1 MNSNLT
7 KLEFN
12 KILQLLEKY
21 CKTYIGKNK
30 CSNILPSNSTEEV
43 KILLQETSCAYNL
56 IIKYGN
62 IPIDEIENITPYLKN
77 LESFIPLGPKA
88 LLEIAKILKVSS
100 NLKEYYHNSEEYKTL
115 EDSKNSKNSIDFEN
129 NQNHNSSKVLETQQI
144 SNNILLP
151 KFEALYSNPGIYQ
164 EITKAILDENN
175 ISDDASKT
183 LNSLR
188 RNRRRLESG
197 IKEKLN
203 SFIHSSA
210 YSKYIMEPI
219 ITIRNDRFVIPVK
232 IEYKENINGLIHDI
246 SASGSTVYIEPTSVF
261 DLNNQINNIK
271 LEEEIEI
278 EKILENL
285 SKLIFPITENIKDTI
300 EIIGDIDLIFAKALY
315 SKDIDGIQP
324 IINAKKF
331 IDLKQARHPLIDQNL
346 VVPIDINLGKDF
358 KSLIITGPN
367 TGGKTVTLKT
377 VGLLCL
383 MACSGLHI
391 PAKENS
397 SIYVFDNVFADIGDE
412 QSIQE
417 SLSTFSSH
425 MTNIIDILAKS
436 TKNSLILIDELGSG
450 TDPIQGA
457 NLAISILENL
467 YNKGVLTLS
476 TTHYPELKHYALVT
490 NGFENASSEFDIENL
505 RPTYKILIGV
515 PGKSNAFAI
524 SKKLGLPSEILERA
538 EGLLTED
545 NISVEELIKNIYD
558 DKLLIEKEKEKIL
571 KNSNQVELLR
581 KQLENNVSDVQSR
594 EKEIIEK
601 AKIEAK
607 NILLSAKEDANDII
621 KELNDLYDN
630 TEKNLVDKNSLKRAN
645 QLREDLNS
653 DIKKQLINT
662 DSSDSEI
669 KSENSLDTSE
679 IQIGIE
685 VLVQPFNM
693 IGTVL
698 THPNRNNEVMVQFGS
713 TKTSVKI
720 SNLQKVAK
728 SKKQSN
734 TNNSFS
740 NKSNKYNKSSD
751 LKAKLIS
758 PEINVIGQNVED
770 AIFIIDK
777 YLDDC
782 YLSNLPS
789 ARIVH
794 GKGTGKLREGIHTF
808 LRKHPHVKSF
818 RLGTFGEGEMGVTIV
833 EFK

>member
-12 KILQLLEKY
+12 KILETLESY
-21 CKTYIGKNK
+21 CKTYIGKNI
-30 CSNILPSNSTEEV
+30 CFNILPSNDSNKV
-43 KILLQETSCAYNL
+43 KFLLQETSEAYDL
-56 IIKYGN
+56 LVKYGN
-62 IPIDEIENITPYLKN
+62 LPIDEIQDITPYVKN
-77 LESFIPLGPKA
+77 LESYIPLTAKA
-88 LLEIAKILKVSS
+88 LLEIAKILKVSG
-100 NLKEYYHNSEEYKTL
+100 NLKDYFNNAEEEHTL
-115 EDSKNSKNSIDFEN
+115 LS
-129 NQNHNSSKVLETQQI
+129 Q
-144 SNNILLP
+144 
-151 KFEALYSNPGIYQ
+151 KFESLYTNPGIYQ
-164 EITKAILDENN
+164 EISKAILDENN
-175 ISDDASKT
+175 IADDASKT

-203 SFIHSSA
+203 SFIHSSS

-219 ITIRNDRFVIPVK
+219 ITIRNDRYVIPVK

-246 SASGSTVYIEPTSVF
+246 SASGSTVYIEPTSIF

-271 LEEEIEI
+271 LEESIEI

-285 SKLIFPITENIKDTI
+285 SKLLFPITDNIKQTV
-300 EIIGDIDLIFAKALY
+300 ELIGNIDLIFAKASY
-315 SKDIDGIQP
+315 SKAIDGIEP
-324 IINAKKF
+324 IINTEKF
-331 IDLKQARHPLIDQNL
+331 IDLKQARHPLISKDS

-391 PAKENS
+391 PAKDNS
-397 SIYVFDNVFADIGDE
+397 SIYVFDNIFADIGDE

-436 TKNSLILIDELGSG
+436 TSNSLVLIDELGSG
-450 TDPIQGA
+450 TDPVEGA

-476 TTHYPELKHYALVT
+476 TTHYPELKNYALVT
-490 NGFENASSEFDIENL
+490 DGFENASSEFDLENL

-524 SKKLGLPSEILERA
+524 SKKLGLPNEILDKA
-538 EGLLTED
+538 KSLLTED

-558 DKLLIEKEKEKIL
+558 DKLVIEKEKEKII

-581 KQLENNVSDVQSR
+581 KQLENDVSDVDMK

-601 AKIEAK
+601 AKNEAR
-607 NILLSAKEDANDII
+607 NILISAKDEANSII
-621 KELNDLYDN
+621 KELNNLYNEAETNFADTN
-630 TEKNLVDKNSLKRAN
+630 SLRKANKLRDKLNENIKNSLTS
-645 QLREDLNS
+645 NS
-653 DIKKQLINT
+653 DSATTDNT
-662 DSSDSEI
+662 SSFDISVGL
-669 KSENSLDTSE
+669 N
-679 IQIGIE
+679 
-685 VLVQPFNM
+685 VLVKPFNM
-693 IGTVL
+693 QGTIL
-698 THPNRNNEVMVQFGS
+698 TLPNKNNEVMVQFGN
-713 TKTSVKI
+713 TKTNVKI
-720 SNLQKVAK
+720 SNLELLKASNNKANKTRSSSKYTSSLDMK
-728 SKKQSN
+728 SKSV
-734 TNNSFS
+734 
-740 NKSNKYNKSSD
+740 
-751 LKAKLIS
+751 S

-770 AIFIIDK
+770 ALFIVDK

-782 YLSNLPS
+782 YLANLPT

-794 GKGTGKLREGIHTF
+794 GKGTGKLRNGIHDF

-833 EFK
+833 EFKNK

>member
-1 MNSNLT
+1 MNSNLI

-12 KILQLLEKY
+12 KILDILEDY
-21 CKTYIGKNK
+21 CKTYIGKNI
-30 CSNILPSNSTEEV
+30 CSNILPSNNINEV
-43 KILLQETSCAYNL
+43 KSLLQETSEAYDL
-56 IIKYGN
+56 IIREGSL
-62 IPIDEIENITPYLKN
+62 PIDEIEDITPYIKN
-77 LESFIPLGPKA
+77 LESYIPLTAGA
-88 LLEIAKILKVSS
+88 LLQIAKILKVSADLRS
-100 NLKEYYHNSEEYKTL
+100 YYNNSETADKTTN
-115 EDSKNSKNSIDFEN
+115 EQIA
-129 NQNHNSSKVLETQQI
+129 NSSLI
-144 SNNILLP
+144 N
-151 KFEALYSNPGIYQ
+151 KFEALYTNPGIYQ

-175 ISDDASKT
+175 IADDASKT

-203 SFIHSSA
+203 SFIHSSS

-219 ITIRNDRFVIPVK
+219 ITIRNDRYVIPVK

-271 LEEEIEI
+271 LEETIEI

-285 SKLIFPITENIKDTI
+285 SKLLFPIIENIKETV
-300 EIIGDIDLIFAKALY
+300 ELIGNIDLIFAKASY
-315 SKDIDGIQP
+315 SKAIDGIEP
-324 IINAKKF
+324 TINTEKF
-331 IDLKQARHPLIDQNL
+331 VDLKQARHPLIDPKT

-358 KSLIITGPN
+358 NSLIITGPN

-425 MTNIIDILAKS
+425 IKNIIDIIEKS
-436 TKNSLILIDELGSG
+436 TENSLVLIDELGSG
-450 TDPIQGA
+450 TDPVQGA

-467 YNKGVLTLS
+467 YSKGSLTLS

-490 NGFENASSEFDIENL
+490 DGFENASSEFDIENL

-524 SKKLGLPSEILERA
+524 SKKLGLPAEILERA
-538 EGLLTED
+538 ESLLSED

-558 DKLLIEKEKEKIL
+558 DKLIIEKEKEKTL
-571 KNSNQVELLR
+571 KNSNQIDLLR
-581 KQLENNVSDVQSR
+581 KQLENNVSDIDSR

-601 AKIEAK
+601 AKSEARK
-607 NILLSAKEDANDII
+607 ILLSAKEEANDLIR
-621 KELNDLYDN
+621 ELNNLYDN
-630 TEKNLVDKNSLKRAN
+630 ADKNSLKKAN
-645 QLREDLNS
+645 KLRDTLNEN
-653 DIKKQLINT
+653 IKNT
-662 DSSDSEI
+662 LSKTNDSEE
-669 KSENSLDTSE
+669 STNAENIDIS
-679 IQIGIE
+679 IGLT
-685 VLVQPFNM
+685 VLVKPFNM
-693 IGTVL
+693 TGTIL
-698 THPNRNNEVMVQFGS
+698 TLPNKNNEVMVQIGS
-713 TKTSVKI
+713 TKTNIKI
-720 SNLQKVAK
+720 SNLELIKDSSTKNNPKKTYNSSSKYTSSLDMK
-728 SKKQSN
+728 SKSV
-734 TNNSFS
+734 
-740 NKSNKYNKSSD
+740 
-751 LKAKLIS
+751 S
-758 PEINVIGQNVED
+758 PEINVIGQTVED
-770 AIFIIDK
+770 ALFIVDK

-782 YLSNLPS
+782 YLANLPT

-794 GKGTGKLREGIHTF
+794 GKGTGKLRNGIHDF
-808 LRKHPHVKSF
+808 LKKHPHVKSY
-818 RLGTFGEGEMGVTIV
+818 RLGTFGEGEMGVTVV
-833 EFK
+833 EFKNK

>member
-1 MNSNLT
+1 MNSNLK

-12 KILQLLEKY
+12 RILEILESY
-21 CKTYIGKNK
+21 CKTYIGKNI
-30 CSNILPSNSTEEV
+30 CSNILPSDNADDV
-43 KILLQETSCAYNL
+43 KKLLLETSEAYDL

-62 IPIDEIENITPYLKN
+62 LPIDEIEDITPYLKN
-77 LESFIPLGPKA
+77 LESYIPLNAKA

-100 NLKEYYHNSEEYKTL
+100 NLKDYFHNSDIYKIYQDGANIEEL
-115 EDSKNSKNSIDFEN
+115 HSVLFE
-129 NQNHNSSKVLETQQI
+129 Q
-144 SNNILLP
+144 
-151 KFEALYSNPGIYQ
+151 FESLYTNPGIYQ

-175 ISDDASKT
+175 IADEASKV

-188 RNRRRLESG
+188 RNRRRLENG

-203 SFIHSSA
+203 SFIHSSS

-219 ITIRNDRFVIPVK
+219 ITIRNDRYVIPVK

-261 DLNNQINNIK
+261 ELNNQINNIK
-271 LEEEIEI
+271 LEETIEI

-285 SKLIFPITENIKDTI
+285 SKLLFPIIENIKETV
-300 EIIGDIDLIFAKALY
+300 ELIGNIDLIFAKASY
-315 SKDIDGIQP
+315 SKAIDGIEP
-324 IINAKKF
+324 TINTEKF
-331 IDLKQARHPLIDQNL
+331 VDLKQARHPLIDPKT

-358 KSLIITGPN
+358 NSLIITGPN

-425 MTNIIDILAKS
+425 IKNIIDIIEKS
-436 TKNSLILIDELGSG
+436 TENSLVLIDELGSG
-450 TDPIQGA
+450 TDPVQGA

-467 YNKGVLTLS
+467 YSKGSLTLS

-490 NGFENASSEFDIENL
+490 DGFENASSEFDIENL

-524 SKKLGLPSEILERA
+524 SKKLGLPAEILERA
-538 EGLLTED
+538 ESLLSED

-558 DKLLIEKEKEKIL
+558 DKLIIEKEKEKTL
-571 KNSNQVELLR
+571 KNSNQIDLLR
-581 KQLENNVSDVQSR
+581 KQLENNVSDIDSR

-601 AKIEAK
+601 AKSEARK
-607 NILLSAKEDANDII
+607 ILLSAKEEANDLIR
-621 KELNDLYDN
+621 ELNNLYDN
-630 TEKNLVDKNSLKRAN
+630 ADKNSLKKAN
-645 QLREDLNS
+645 KLRDTLNEN
-653 DIKKQLINT
+653 IKNT
-662 DSSDSEI
+662 LSKTNDSEE
-669 KSENSLDTSE
+669 STNAENIDIS
-679 IQIGIE
+679 IGLN
-685 VLVQPFNM
+685 VLVKPFNM
-693 IGTVL
+693 NGTIL
-698 THPNRNNEVMVQFGS
+698 TLPNKNNEVMVQIGS
-713 TKTSVKI
+713 TKTNIKI
-720 SNLQKVAK
+720 SNLELIKDSSTKNNPKKTYNSSSKYTSSLDMK
-728 SKKQSN
+728 SKSV
-734 TNNSFS
+734 
-740 NKSNKYNKSSD
+740 
-751 LKAKLIS
+751 S
-758 PEINVIGQNVED
+758 PEINVIGQTVED
-770 AIFIIDK
+770 ALFIVDK

-782 YLSNLPS
+782 YLANLPT

-794 GKGTGKLREGIHTF
+794 GKGTGKLRNGIHDF
-808 LRKHPHVKSF
+808 LKKHPHVKSY
-818 RLGTFGEGEMGVTIV
+818 RLGTFGEGEMGVTVV
-833 EFK
+833 EFKNK